1 MKHIPYEDWLK
12 YVEDG
17 LGEPVREQYEEHLY
31 SCDHCMEI
39 YLAAL
44 QFNETSLPALPDAL
58 RFTDQVMAD
67 VLAGKQ
73 KETPGAGKEEK
84 FYQRAAFHYIVA
96 AAMTILLMTTG
107 VFQQMIGFAEEFQ
120 RNSGPSVTTELMN
133 KTTDFINNV
142 ENETRKE
149 RNE

>member
-17 LGEPVREQYEEHLY
+17 LREPVREQYEEHLY

-44 QFNETSLPALPDAL
+44 QSNETSLPALPDAL
-58 RFTDQVMAD
+58 RFADHIMAD

-73 KETPGAGKEEK
+73 VEPPAAGKEEK

-120 RNSGPSVTTELMN
+120 RNSGSSVTTELMN
-133 KTTDFINNV
+133 KTTNFINDV